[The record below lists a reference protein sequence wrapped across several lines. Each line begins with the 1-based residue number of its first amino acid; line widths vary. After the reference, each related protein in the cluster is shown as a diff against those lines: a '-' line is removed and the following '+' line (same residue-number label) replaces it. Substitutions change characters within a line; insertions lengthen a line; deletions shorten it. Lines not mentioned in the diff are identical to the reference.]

1 MSTSIP
7 EQASYTQSTAGMI
20 ARWQPVHLG
29 HAAVLRALCT
39 RYARVRIGIGSAN
52 VQDVRSPFR
61 LEEVRAMLDLALAD
75 FDNYTLIPLPDLNDG
90 PRWRA
95 MVQEKFG
102 ALDVFY
108 TANPYVRELL
118 QGSYRVVHPVA
129 LLAPEERIPLDG
141 TTVRLAMARGAPY
154 AHLLPLAVAAYLD
167 DNQLVERFRSEFGLE
182 TLAIQTIIQSKE

>member
-1 MSTSIP
+1 
-7 EQASYTQSTAGMI
+7 MI

-29 HAAVLRALCT
+29 HAAVVRALCA
-39 RYARVRIGIGSAN
+39 RYDDVRIGIGSAN

-61 LEEVRAMLDLALAD
+61 LEEVHAMLELVLAD
-75 FDNYTLIPLPDLNDG
+75 FSNYSLIPLADLHDG

-102 ALDVFY
+102 VLNVFY

-129 LLAPEERIPLDG
+129 LLAVEERIPLDG
-141 TTVRLAMARGAPY
+141 TTVRLAMARGEPY
-154 AHLLPLAVAAYLD
+154 AHLLPPAVATYLN
-167 DNQLVERFRSEFGLE
+167 DNHLVERFRAEFGLE
-182 TLAIQTIIQSKE
+182 TLALETIIQPKE